1 MAHLVVLARSGP
13 GRLDPPVEGR
23 FHGDGTA
30 TFEADDVLD
39 GVPLRMRFVWS
50 DITPESARWEQF
62 FSYDDGATWESNW
75 IMELRR
81 VA

>member
-1 MAHLVVLARSGP
+1 
-13 GRLDPPVEGR
+13 
-23 FHGDGTA
+23 
-30 TFEADDVLD
+30 
-39 GVPLRMRFVWS
+39 MRFVWS
-50 DITPESARWEQF
+50 DITPDSARWEQF